1 MSKSIPSLSDAL
13 MRYLVKQKELNLP
26 ATFVFGAYGDGSLQ
40 YQNQPSITALLTL
53 EPLLELTL
61 PALPA
66 RPRPT
71 AVRSSF
77 LDVKAE
83 WPSKINVS
91 SFDDK
96 AWAGWA
102 SSSLLLAQQHVQR
115 IAGNERVRR
124 QLLQKCSQETC
135 DRLTT
140 LVELCRPDIV
150 GTDIVKQ
157 EPEPSPREPSP
168 QPQTPTL
175 STPATPSAS
184 SISFASRTDYAN
196 FSGGAVLKQCLLDPQ
211 GLLAAAYA
219 TPPPAAA
226 ANDESSD
233 IDNDGEN
240 PLQTPAKKNPKA
252 KAKAKASCRKK
263 AAPKAQ
269 KAIEKPQSLC
279 TKHGLLSIIKAKGR
293 THISCLGSE
302 SKRKQWVQVSEK
314 DAEALDSDPLSV
326 IVDIFRRIE
335 EDDLDCEGAKRVK
348 QEIMQ

>member
-1 MSKSIPSLSDAL
+1 MKPYTIS
-13 MRYLVKQKELNLP
+13 
-26 ATFVFGAYGDGSLQ
+26 AY
-40 YQNQPSITALLTL
+40 PTITYTKGYTITDCR
-53 EPLLELTL
+53 PMQH
-61 PALPA
+61 A
-66 RPRPT
+66 RWDMFRNIQEI
-71 AVRSSF
+71 
-77 LDVKAE
+77 K
-83 WPSKINVS
+83 
-91 SFDDK
+91 
-96 AWAGWA
+96 
-102 SSSLLLAQQHVQR
+102 
-115 IAGNERVRR
+115 
-124 QLLQKCSQETC
+124 LLQAKARQEREMGTCSDTVK
-135 DRLTT
+135 D
-140 LVELCRPDIV
+140 EL
-150 GTDIVKQ
+150 
-157 EPEPSPREPSP
+157 ESSPP
-168 QPQTPTL
+168 PQTPMAT
-175 STPATPSAS
+175 TPATPSTS

-252 KAKAKASCRKK
+252 KAKAKSSCRKK

-293 THISCLGSE
+293 TYISCLDSE